1 MKMNKA
7 QRQGLTMAMENSCEE
22 LNLNERDRKLL
33 RKISKYIL
41 TFSLNE
47 YETEELRKE
56 LIGISMQAEL
66 RGESLEAAIGTDY
79 EEFCNEMINAL
90 TEHEIPVRYKRLK
103 VTGTLLMI
111 GGIYNLMIAVLSL
124 YLFVDM
130 CSWGWEFVRAYYYRS
145 WIYICYLLLITAAT
159 GALALYGGVKGRMK
173 CGNPKAAE
181 QCFKCGVVL
190 LALHAGAVLWDVV
203 TMVMWKTW
211 GIAPTLQIIYVCSL
225 VVIFTTLLLYTEAAN
240 KSRR

>member
-66 RGESLEAAIGTDY
+66 RGESLEAAIGMDY

-90 TEHEIPVRYKRLK
+90 T
-103 VTGTLLMI
+103 
-111 GGIYNLMIAVLSL
+111 
-124 YLFVDM
+124 
-130 CSWGWEFVRAYYYRS
+130 
-145 WIYICYLLLITAAT
+145 
-159 GALALYGGVKGRMK
+159 
-173 CGNPKAAE
+173 
-181 QCFKCGVVL
+181 
-190 LALHAGAVLWDVV
+190 
-203 TMVMWKTW
+203 
-211 GIAPTLQIIYVCSL
+211 
-225 VVIFTTLLLYTEAAN
+225 
-240 KSRR
+240 